1 MTNFFHQIKSK
12 QMTST
17 TAIPKPYLQRI
28 WIYSKEMFPVLI
40 YLPYVIALY
49 LGMNFLTQAVS
60 GQAIVIDIYGIVGM
74 ISAFF
79 VMLQMRTFDDLKDFD
94 LDKDLF
100 PWRATARGDVMKNDI
115 FSLMYLSIFI
125 LIFTNIL
132 FGQQTI
138 IVFAVMMIYTI
149 LTYKWFFAEQYHRAR
164 PFFTMLTHQPIPWV
178 INFYL
183 IHTALA
189 SGDTYEAFT
198 GKHWILLLIF
208 TLPVTAW
215 EVSRKIRAIGNETH
229 YETFSL
235 LIGARTATMIPFI
248 ALLLS
253 GGLGIYIANLLDLS
267 DSFYG
272 ITTALI
278 LYVCFVYIR
287 FLIYPTIKNNIL
299 TNTAMIFT
307 TLLFA
312 NLLVHLLMNTG
323 IEVNL

>member
-1 MTNFFHQIKSK
+1 
-12 QMTST
+12 MTST
-17 TAIPKPYLQRI
+17 TVTSKPYLQRL

-60 GQAIVIDIYGIVGM
+60 GQEIIIDTYGIVGM

-100 PWRATARGDVMKNDI
+100 PWRATARGDVKKSDI
-115 FSLMYLSIFI
+115 FSLMYISIGV
-125 LIFTNIL
+125 LIIINLL
-132 FGQQTI
+132 FGQKTI
-138 IVFAVMMIYTI
+138 VIFVIMMVYTI
-149 LTYKWFFAEQYHRAR
+149 MTYKWFFAEQYHRNR
-164 PFFTMLTHQPIPWV
+164 PFFTMITHQPIPWV

-189 SGDTYEAFT
+189 SGGTYQAFT
-198 GKHWILLLIF
+198 GEHWILLLIF

-215 EVSRKIRAIGNETH
+215 EVSRKIRAVGNETH

-235 LIGARTATMIPFI
+235 LIGTRTATIIPFI

-253 GGLGIYIANLLDLS
+253 GALGIYIANLLGLS
-267 DSFYG
+267 ESFYG
-272 ITTALI
+272 GMVILI
-278 LYVCFVYIR
+278 SYVCFIYGR
-287 FLIYPTIKNNIL
+287 FLVYPTKKNNIL

-323 IEVNL
+323 VEVNL

>member
-1 MTNFFHQIKSK
+1 V
-12 QMTST
+12 
-17 TAIPKPYLQRI
+17 R
-28 WIYSKEMFPVLI
+28 
-40 YLPYVIALY
+40 LP
-49 LGMNFLTQAVS
+49 F
-60 GQAIVIDIYGIVGM
+60 
-74 ISAFF
+74 ISIG
-79 VMLQMRTFDDLKDFD
+79 V
-94 LDKDLF
+94 
-100 PWRATARGDVMKNDI
+100 
-115 FSLMYLSIFI
+115 
-125 LIFTNIL
+125 LIFTNII
-132 FGQQTI
+132 FGQKTI

-149 LTYKWFFAEQYHRAR
+149 LTYKWFFAEQYHRDR
-164 PFFTMLTHQPIPWV
+164 PFFTMLTHQPSPWV

-189 SGDTYEAFT
+189 SGETYEAFT

-215 EVSRKIRAIGNETH
+215 EVSRKIRAVGNETH

-235 LIGARTATMIPFI
+235 LIGTRTATIIPFI

-253 GGLGIYIANLLDLS
+253 GGLGIYIANLLGLS
-267 DSFYG
+267 QSFYG
-272 ITTALI
+272 GMGILI
-278 LYVCFVYIR
+278 LYVSFIYVR
-287 FLIYPTIKNNIL
+287 FLVYPTTKNNIL